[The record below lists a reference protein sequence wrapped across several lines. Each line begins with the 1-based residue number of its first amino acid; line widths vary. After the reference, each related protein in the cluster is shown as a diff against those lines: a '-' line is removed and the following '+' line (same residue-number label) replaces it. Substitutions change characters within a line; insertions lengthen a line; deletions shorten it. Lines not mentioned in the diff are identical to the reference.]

1 MPALYVWYDYA
12 IFCVFEKSSC
22 HSPESEHVYIKF
34 SPTFNGR
41 AAERNCTMRSLQ
53 QFATF
58 NFFIYCCSLLP
69 SLSSRFN
76 CNFLSHFFSLLS
88 SLSRLTSSK
97 CRLMS
102 NKLIAEQSRL
112 LSCCLAHES
121 RNLFFPLSYFFSL
134 QSSSSI
140 QLKRVFSALLMYSIN
155 EKSFI
160 TTKNIS
166 LNDDDENRSHS
177 IKSDPVNALALTHWL
192 KTIVCVCQ
200 LYIESV
206 NASMNFFLS
215 HFFSFEFNSIT

>member
-34 SPTFNGR
+34 SPTFNDR

-121 RNLFFPLSYFFSL
+121 RNLFFPLSYFFF
-134 QSSSSI
+134 SSI
-140 QLKRVFSALLMYSIN
+140 IVVNSAEASLFGSSNVLDQWKVFHYNKKYISQWWWW
-155 EKSFI
+155 KS
-160 TTKNIS
+160 
-166 LNDDDENRSHS
+166 
-177 IKSDPVNALALTHWL
+177 LA
-192 KTIVCVCQ
+192 
-200 LYIESV
+200 
-206 NASMNFFLS
+206 FD
-215 HFFSFEFNSIT
+215 